1 MSPSTDNASSS
12 DRSGAMPSRRRS
24 KASKRGGA
32 SRLQRRRHLL
42 ESLEARQLLAGPQ
55 LIGVQPNQGDL
66 IDDGT
71 VRQTAPRVLTFRFDE
86 TQQIDP
92 NTLSGIEISRAGGD
106 KDFNE
111 RIVIEPGAISLG
123 DPNENEIVVRFAE
136 NLPDDDYQIKLF
148 GYDNPD
154 EGIVG
159 IRNLNGE
166 LFVPS
171 TPGERVETINFDL
184 DLGALIESVVPQPVV
199 RNEDGSLTQN
209 RNEVVVYFNEDPL
222 FVENDAAGNPTSRSA
237 ENPRFYQLL
246 LTQDTV
252 RTTDDVVYLPS
263 KVVYDEET
271 FTARLFFDTDINEL
285 SFDEAV
291 LTAADSAQL
300 SQLEAALV
308 AGTPS
313 VAEAEANLAA
323 FKDSF
328 AVPVGGGTFR
338 LRIGNAISS
347 SAELQLQPTQVIPR
361 PFTSIGLDNSG
372 SEFLVRSLLLGED
385 QPDRSVVFVNSA
397 AGGLAVSLDGNGRVV
412 VDFGGDTPT
421 VNDLRVAVA
430 STPSVAGL
438 IEVDPNSFGSVN
450 LPLSLTNRSAFELVG
465 LGGTLTTA
473 YDLGELGS
481 TGQLASVLIRESI
494 SPMPFALDLPGGND
508 DPGHR
513 DVDTGFVGHLNPLFG
528 ADSTDGITE
537 IAYNFEASVAAAGG
551 TTFSNQITERQR
563 TRVREVLDLWST
575 KIGVQ
580 FRETVSEGITF
591 AVGDNTRLANSQGFN
606 VINANVRVDET
617 FADPAIVFSNQ
628 VTFGTAYGE
637 DFTRKAAAGVGL
649 LLGLEFA
656 PELPPENLLNGSFT
670 FLNDTINPAT
680 EAALRNLEPVFPGN
694 ADVLHGQHLYRP
706 DSVDIDMYR
715 FEVNLNDADRV
726 GTLTVETFAE
736 RLAQSSLLDT
746 TLTLFQE
753 VAATATSD
761 FDLGP
766 SLTVQFTAV
775 AAGAE
780 GNQTRIEFVQSDRA
794 ANDDAIRVLR
804 RNGDDGQPLS
814 NVILLDV
821 PRRSSV
827 GDVPVSDLIAAIN
840 NDPFASSLV
849 QATLV
854 EGDASTDI
862 SRPNEVLDFST
873 ISLSGGGLEQL
884 SRNDDYFSED
894 SFLTASLGAGTY
906 YIGVAAS
913 GNDEYNPLIPNS
925 GFGGTSQGDYELL
938 VKFNPNVDEV
948 NVLRDM
954 DLDGNNAGDRNGVPG
969 TPLDGDGDGAP
980 GGLHQFWFQTR
991 PEERILEFELS
1002 GNAITPNQTI
1012 EIVSGSGVR
1021 RVYEFVPIGQ
1031 SSTVPGSV
1039 VVQYNA
1045 TVGAGSPAAGLAN
1058 ELATSINLLTGITGV
1073 AASVVG
1079 SGSLVQLTGDRSVE
1093 TSNDFRGMTVHG
1105 RTIFVDKLG
1114 AAQADGSIDSPINNI
1129 ASTDVL
1135 SAFSIAREGDQVRII
1150 GNGGV
1155 DGDIET
1161 EADNF
1166 SYQFGITETGGR
1178 VLEDGRNMEIP
1189 KGVTTVIDAGAALK
1203 FRSARIGVGSS
1214 SLQIDRS
1221 GSLLQVLGTPR
1232 LVQLSTDNDLTD
1244 PNFEP
1249 TTTLLTDESDAL
1261 SAYTNGSVILTSMRD
1276 RGVDASAA
1284 GIAPAAGPGDWGG
1297 IVYRSDF
1304 DSVQGRSSLE
1314 DQGIFMDRVNH
1325 AEIRFGGG
1333 SNLLIDAVQQLVNPI
1348 TMIGRRPTI
1357 SFNEITQSAD
1367 AAISASPDT
1376 FEETTFQGPKFQ
1388 VAGRF
1393 IADYDRIGPDIY
1405 SNQLLDNSINGLFI
1419 RVQTTANQPPR
1430 ELTVSGRFDDIDV
1443 VHYLA
1448 ENLSVVGTPGGSI
1461 EDGIR
1466 PDLTSSAGN
1475 VNLGGDLQ
1483 DATFNYRM
1491 TFVDVFGF
1499 ESAPSDPS
1507 GDFVVPAT
1515 LSGSSIELRNLPAI
1529 GDVSNF
1535 VARRL
1540 YRSVPGTSDYVFVAQ
1555 LDSTRQTFVDDGSQ
1569 TVDNSTLLDT
1579 DLDGVRGRLDASL
1592 TIDPGLIVKLNGAR
1606 IELGHGTQLLA
1617 EGTAQRPVVFTSLLD
1632 DRFGA
1637 GGTFDTSNDNAT
1649 GTVFDPERGDWSGIY
1664 ASPNAHVSL
1673 DSATIA
1679 YAGGVSLIP
1688 GGESRGF
1695 VPLQLQQAT
1704 ARVVNSRFEFNDDG
1718 QDGAGAVGRFGR
1730 PGVTPSTIHVRGSQP
1745 IIVGNEFV
1753 DNRGSIIDI
1762 DSNSMTA
1769 ERVVDLG
1776 RQTGS
1781 VDNFSELDDNYG
1793 PLIRL
1798 NRYEVVAN
1806 GAAAERQLSGL
1817 EIRGGQLTTESI
1829 WDDTDIVHML
1839 FDSIEVGNLHSSG
1852 GLRLFSRAEESLVV
1866 KLSGAGTAF
1875 SPTSGTGLTATG
1887 TVGDID
1893 DRIGGTVQI
1902 IGMPGSPVVL
1912 TSLADDT
1919 VGAGLMPDGTSFL
1932 DTNGDSFSSRPDSN
1946 DWRSVLFDENANFT
1960 NIEFILERELKSEI
1974 SPGLNGSVVT
1984 AQALG
1989 TLAPNEL
1996 YSDEENRL
2004 GFEVEGFL
2012 SQADDIDTYA
2022 FTAEAGT
2029 QIWVDLD
2036 HTSFTLDSVLE
2047 VLDPNGTVIARSDN
2061 SFDELNGDAEV
2072 DILDPSAEGLA
2083 GPLQAN
2089 ANFDGFMDYDTVN
2102 PRDAGLRITLPGPVG
2117 NSSSYFI
2124 RVRSASV
2131 NPDDAEGGL
2140 TRGGYRFQVRLREEQ
2155 EFSGSMVRFADI
2167 RYANHGIH
2175 VRGAMANSPLLGE
2188 AQENEQF
2195 GNASSND
2202 IAVTGLDTPGQ
2213 RAQYLGNTLSSRNG
2227 VLSVGGALDSLG
2239 DIDHYQIDVLGS
2251 QGAVSRDTLI
2261 FDIDYADGFNRPDTM
2276 LSVFYDPDGEDGDA
2290 QPRLVL
2296 IGNDSNILEDR
2307 TLAGDNPLD
2316 LLEGGSIDS
2325 GDPYIGPIAMPGG
2338 AGTYYVAVTGEGTTP
2353 DVLSDPLV
2361 RLEPIDSILRIVDDQ
2376 IANNIQTTADGPVEP
2391 FFIDT
2396 NVLPFGWSTTLN
2408 RARDVGH
2415 NAKQTFNGSRNVD
2428 LFPDSITFETETNN
2442 SLLTADDLEAGLG
2455 WSLNDDP
2462 NVGNTFGTNTS
2473 QQIPHTK
2480 VLGTT
2485 INEVV
2490 DVYQFVVPVDGSRVI
2505 LDIDDGV
2512 IPYAYDANPGFG
2524 GIDIDPDIE
2533 DFESDSVD
2541 LKLQLLDAFGTV
2553 IATNRFSA
2561 VNDGAEGSLGDALSI
2576 FTDDPYIETFLQA
2589 GVYYVAVSPEDTA
2602 YDPGTQV
2609 FSLDVDDR
2617 PQQGTY
2623 ELNVSVENHVVAG
2636 GDPNNQSLYF
2646 DRSEIRGDLDSVA
2659 FDLSGYSDADQ
2670 PYLYFDYLLSDI
2682 GNDEVRVVARSDQ
2695 QGDTVLAGNAAGIAG
2710 TNGELLQQDAA
2721 ENWYQARL
2729 DLGQFAGD
2737 TNVVIRFEYDTDLA
2751 AGTGPVFGG
2760 EGLYLDN
2767 FIVGFAERGELVVG
2781 AASGRTGFT
2790 GASQS
2795 VLGEYQLEIRPG
2807 QDYTTTTSATI
2818 QTPTTTFD
2826 TNDRLAQT
2834 MTIVAPHPSQ
2844 ISDGDTFTMSDNVRS
2859 VTFEFNNTGSVVAGN
2874 IPIDITGVTS
2884 QIDVA
2889 ERIRTAFNLPAVQAL
2904 IPISA
2909 TDSTGD
2915 LVGGNND
2922 VRIALSDAVV
2932 GDFYKVD
2939 SVADVP
2945 GAADPIV
2952 PTGTPFRLPA
2962 IYTNFIGDTN
2972 VQRRQDQVFIDSN
2985 KISDVHA
2992 IGIWSEPGER
3002 GVDPQ
3007 DIKTRS
3013 QFALDLG
3020 NFFGFNNAD
3029 FFFGEENEYLQQPP
3043 IGNTTPGG
3051 VRNLPTLNDSV
3062 IGGLAPSVSIVN
3074 NTIDSAGYSA
3084 IKVDGETR
3092 PWQIDS
3098 FFSGDF
3104 LGDIGFGDF
3113 IADGLTMTIDAAG
3126 TRVTFEF
3133 EDIGG
3138 GVVPGGGSGVIGG
3151 DGYVDGHVPIYIRH
3165 TGQLYNPPTIP
3176 QAARR
3181 DYAHTRHEAMMA
3193 IYQAIQGSI
3202 LMTNDM
3208 VQLVHPTIGPSVS
3221 FGDELEE
3228 NRYLSDISFPTAT
3241 VFLEGVSG
3249 IYFDTSFSKGGGNPF
3264 VASPV
3269 AVAEAPQPFSRIVN
3283 NTIYGQDGT
3292 ESQFSQAAIVNGVD
3306 GDDTISGARD
3316 TKVGQAHNGAYITNG
3331 TIGNGDTLLTAQQD
3345 VDFYEVEL
3353 REGDRLTVDID
3364 TLAEDLAL
3372 DIPEGPDLVLRL
3384 FDSNGVMVASNGSA
3398 AAPSYLET
3406 ATDPTQEDTFVDP
3419 GDDPDSTA
3427 DDTQPNLRAVDP
3439 FMDYTATSKGTY
3451 YVAVS
3456 LQSNANYDP
3465 NALSGRAKSTDI
3477 TGDYSIAIES
3487 YAARNFV
3494 LSIDDQN
3501 LGRNTGN
3508 LGSTGDDLIG
3518 TSVVIT
3524 QIPDRI
3530 DGFVAPNSTNSM
3542 RFLFTDSVGG
3552 IRTNDNGETVVNVPL
3567 QPGDG
3572 FRTPEIMVALQNAI
3586 NGAGVA
3592 DNPTLTSPPLP
3603 NHEFNNGPLDDDIGA
3618 TSGPIQRVN
3627 ATALG
3632 GLAGSANG
3640 LERFDFPIPFPFGTG
3655 SDFQYGFGH
3664 DRTSEV
3670 DSLGFAGT
3678 TTSGLGTTELYL
3690 LVQNAA
3696 KIEIIP
3702 PEGGTTPLRIDPQ
3715 PGVELDQL
3723 LPETGVMLTGGSS
3736 ATLINNV
3743 LANLN
3748 QSVVVEET
3756 MPFGFSDPNNP
3767 DQHIKPA
3774 DVVVT
3779 NNLFQHDQPATTVF
3793 RQNINSLR
3801 NAGVGLTTD
3810 GATGPSNVNG
3820 GTDDFNITLGN
3831 NDVLFVNADGDNF
3844 VPALFSRAIDS
3855 GASSVVERD
3864 AFGGV
3869 KESVGLGTSNI
3880 LAPTR
3885 DGNGVLRADNDL
3897 AAPPSGIGG
3906 SLFIDR
3912 GAIEL
3917 ADFNGPVATLQ
3928 DPLDNDSEGRDGD
3941 AADSFLRLTGGN
3953 QQNFTI
3959 QLRDT
3964 GDSSNPFTGIGIDD
3978 DTVVVAG
3985 IDGLRPVGAN
3995 VAVFENEKLLTEGID
4010 YTFDY
4015 DETSNLITL
4024 TPLAGVWRE
4033 GNAYSISLNNRDRS
4047 VIVAPDP
4054 SEVNDGDQVRITDSD
4069 GGTVVFEFES
4079 GYQLFLP
4086 ETLTLVVPEV
4096 GIDAGGLSDGDS
4108 FRISN
4113 NDNDVL
4119 VFEFDRDG
4127 TVLGDATPIILPE
4140 TQVDTPEGR
4149 QEVRERIARDI
4160 ETAINSALVGN
4171 EDFEIEV
4178 VVDGARV
4185 VLGSPAGYTVDTSAG
4200 GLEQD
4205 SRTLALQAPSQGTEF
4220 GGVQVGDT
4228 FIVSNGNVTRTF
4240 EFTEDGTLSDPTFTP
4255 VVITTAPNALTS
4267 AELAQTIATTLQ
4279 NSALGLVPT
4288 VDGDSVYLN
4297 LPSNGFVNIATGQL
4311 SVIGVSRPVSDG
4323 DIIRVTETPATVS
4336 TSIELGTAYPAGLA
4350 VADFGATLH
4359 DSVVVLQTSAGERIR
4374 IQISADETV
4383 LIPTIGSFVLDITE
4397 TVVDDIGNETLV
4409 LVSRDE
4415 FARRLAGLLRNTDL
4429 VADPVAQ
4436 DQFVFLNLPTG
4447 VTASLQADYGGLSL
4461 NETSEFEVRRT
4472 IEFDLITQDEN
4483 GQDTSDGVEPGHLR
4497 LPFRLT
4503 DTAGDL
4509 AIAVRDALNNS
4520 ADLIQGLATGSRVVA
4535 PGQVQVESNE
4545 TITVNGQD
4553 VIPKP
4558 AIITVSAG
4566 SSLEVRGEPGV
4577 TESSTVQVFGPLLLT
4592 MPQLGGFSITNGSVL
4607 ILRDDAGNDVIL
4619 QFVLPTGLNAVTA
4632 VPGAILVPYD
4642 SNQNGA
4648 TLATN
4653 LAAIINASPAD
4664 MTATVNANNQISLG
4678 RIDRDRV
4685 DNNGLPGLSVPGTPG
4700 ISVDRG
4706 IVADGE
4712 VLRLRQGDVDISFEF
4727 ELSDGGGG
4735 VRPGNVPVTFNS
4747 SSSIGEIA
4755 QSLAATISN
4764 NRGGL
4769 RFAIDPATGQ
4779 ELMPVADVDAGTVQL
4794 NDLPGTQVDISGST
4808 TLNVV
4813 GVPGGA
4819 IAIPISPDN
4828 NSEDVKRSI
4837 LRALQGVNTP
4847 GQPETTTLVAEN
4859 RGGSTLFIENASI
4872 IDGPVSNYYLPAIK
4886 DLAGNPLAPNREDR
4900 STQFTILM
4908 PGIGL
4913 DFGDAPDP
4921 VAGVPGRYPTTLA
4934 QDGPRHVIGGD
4945 NNPILGYRVDA
4956 ETDALAV
4963 RTADGDDLTIDVSP
4977 LTAAGAPLPSTLFSN
4992 TIEGGDVKIAVN
5004 PSNFSSLN
5012 LFDGETITLTLGGV
5026 QATLEYDV
5034 DGRFDED
5041 NFAIS
5046 IDALDENGNVV
5057 NALINEEDI
5066 ADAILRAIDQSPL
5079 QPAERSV
5086 ALVDGVYTVTFSGD
5100 DEDGVN
5106 FSSATNPGGIIN
5118 PGVIT
5123 PIEVTASPGSVLQA
5137 WIDFNA
5143 DGDWDDAG
5151 EYVLQDVQ
5159 FESDPDT
5166 PGQITR
5172 QFVIQFPDTAPAP
5185 TSGVTQTYARFR
5197 VSTEGGLSPSGLALS
5212 GEVEDYLVTLLPG
5225 LPPTVSDAAANRN
5238 YSVAEGATLQAIDAT
5253 GTLTPTIGN
5262 DDGLVSQV
5270 TDPDGQDVAIFASD
5284 VGMRTLYDINDPTRV
5299 AGILNIASDGTFTF
5313 DADADFSGQTTFVVR
5328 ATDIAP
5334 GNPGGQLVSSVP
5346 ITATITVTPVNDAP
5360 TLQTGVQPSDVLTT
5374 RSILEDNVV
5383 SQADQTSLGPVVFN
5397 ASELIDPY
5405 FLAGPGSEPNEQ
5417 ELFFQ
5422 FAGTG
5427 STAFQTTQGGT
5438 LAITNNGRT
5447 ILYTP
5452 PADYNGATPDTF
5464 IYRVADREA
5473 PGQDPIVSETAATVG
5488 RVSIVISA
5496 INDNPRLVNDSYST
5510 NEDTPLNIPV
5520 TGTGGIL
5527 NNDSAGPADE
5537 QSDGQTIS
5545 LVPNQFQRIVN
5556 GQVINNRF
5564 TETGGTVRLDD
5575 KGTATTDDD
5584 ELIYTPRSQF
5594 SGTDRF
5600 TYQVQD
5606 SEGGVST
5613 ATVTINV
5620 GSVNNA
5626 PEFVGVNGVAGQTT
5640 LQFEERKQPGEQV
5653 TFDLNAWFDD
5663 PDNDTLTYTV
5673 SATGGTSVFNS
5684 SISGNELTLDFVPF
5698 QNGDD
5703 IPFLIT
5709 ARDPSGL
5716 TTDQTIQVT
5725 VTGSP
5730 DAPVVQGSLDP
5741 LVIIEDQVAVEDLT
5755 QVFFDPDGDT
5765 LTYTV
5770 TRLGSIVNPT
5780 AAQIASHPLVQSIEF
5795 FGNSLRIT
5803 PRANQSGEVLIEL
5816 SARDAQFQATHQFQL
5831 QVLSAEDAP
5840 TGVED
5845 AYSVPLGGR
5854 LEISDPALGLLRN
5867 DFDPDLNSTLSI
5879 ASGSVTQPTYGT
5891 ISLDGNN
5898 DGTFIYTF
5906 NPESSLLNPLPTGDS
5921 FTYRV
5926 QDNTGR
5932 LSPPVTVT
5940 ITFGQSAYQNPS
5952 DRFDVTADGF
5962 VTAIDALRVINLLNR
5977 DELRDPN
5984 NPSAD
5989 LTIDRIPTSPP
6000 DYYDVNGDGRIS
6012 ALDALQVINELN
6024 ARSVDGSNP
6033 NGESLLAD
6041 GSSIVATTFDS
6052 SAAGR
6057 FAATQTLASA
6067 ASVAVGATNEIPV
6080 SSTNTSDRQAAGE
6093 WMMSTEDS
6101 LDSLLSVGFEIDST
6115 QSQRTDLLANELAD
6129 DLESSLSDST
6139 ADLGGAI
6146 DSALIDLFSD
6156 ENVHN

>member
-1 MSPSTDNASSS
+1 MTSRQRNTVSPSTENASSR
-12 DRSGAMPSRRRS
+12 DRAPSVPARRRS
-24 KASKRGGA
+24 KTSKRGGE
-32 SRLQRRRHLL
+32 SRQQRRRHLV
-42 ESLEARQLLAGPQ
+42 ETLEARQLLAGPQ
-55 LIGVQPNQGDL
+55 LIGVQPNEGDL
-66 IDDGT
+66 IDDGA

-86 TQQIDP
+86 NQQIDP
-92 NTLSGIEISRAGGD
+92 TTLGGVEISRAGGD
-106 KDFNE
+106 GDFNE
-111 RIVIEPGAISLG
+111 KIVIEPGSITLG
-123 DPNENEIVVRFAE
+123 DPNENEIIVRFAE

-154 EGIVG
+154 EDIVG

-166 LFVPS
+166 LFVPNEA
-171 TPGERVETINFDL
+171 GERVQTIDFDL

-199 RNEDGSLTQN
+199 RNADGSLTQN
-209 RNEVVVYFNEDPL
+209 RNEIVVYFNEDPL
-222 FVENDAAGNPTSRSA
+222 FVENDANGNPTTRSA

-252 RTTDDVVYLPS
+252 RTTDDVVYQPA
-263 KVVYDEET
+263 KVVYDQET
-271 FTARLFFDTDINEL
+271 FTARLFFDTDDINDLKFEQ
-285 SFDEAV
+285 AV
-291 LTAADSAQL
+291 LTAQDASQL
-300 SQLEAALV
+300 AQLEAALV

-347 SAELQLQPTQVIPR
+347 SAELQLQPAEVIPR
-361 PFTSIGLDNSG
+361 PFTSVALDNSG
-372 SEFLVRSLLLGED
+372 SEFLIRSLLLGED
-385 QPDRSVVFVNSA
+385 QPERAVTFVNSA
-397 AGGLAVSLDGNGRVV
+397 AGGLAVSLDANGRVV
-412 VDFGGDTPT
+412 VDFGGSTPT

-438 IEVDPNSFGSVN
+438 VEVDPNSFGSLA
-450 LPLSLTNRSAFELVG
+450 LPLSLTNKSDFNLVG

-473 YDLGELGS
+473 YNLGELGS
-481 TGQLASVLIRESI
+481 TGELSSVLIRESI
-494 SPMPFALDLPGGND
+494 SPMPFDLDLPGGND

-513 DVDTGFVGHLNPLFG
+513 EVDTAFQGHLNPLFG
-528 ADSTDGITE
+528 ADSVDGITE
-537 IAYNFEASVAAAGG
+537 IAYNFESNVASTGG

-563 TRVREVLDLWST
+563 QRVREVLDLWSA

-591 AVGDNTRLANSQGFN
+591 AVGDNARLASSVSFN

-656 PELPPENLLNGSFT
+656 PELPPETLLSGSFA
-670 FLNDTINPAT
+670 FLNDTINPET
-680 EAALRNLEPVFPGN
+680 EADLKDLEPVFPGN
-694 ADVLHGQHLYRP
+694 ADVLHGQYLYQP

-715 FEVNLNDADRV
+715 FEVNLNDADRL

-753 VAATATSD
+753 VPASATSD

-766 SLTVQFTAV
+766 SLSVEFLAV

-794 ANDDAIRVLR
+794 ANDDAVRVLR
-804 RNGDDGQPLS
+804 RTGDDGQLLD

-827 GDVPVSDLIAAIN
+827 GEVPVSALIDAIN

-849 QATLV
+849 QARLV
-854 EGDASTDI
+854 EGSDTTDI
-862 SRPNEVLDFST
+862 SRPNEVLDFSP
-873 ISLSGGGLEQL
+873 ISLAGGGLEQL

-913 GNDEYNPLIPNS
+913 GNDEYNPLIPES
-925 GFGGTSQGDYELL
+925 GFGGRTQGEYELL
-938 VKFNPNVDEV
+938 VKFDPNVDEV

-954 DLDGNNAGDRNGVPG
+954 DLEGNNAGDRIGVPG
-969 TPLDGDGDGAP
+969 TPLDGDGDGAA
-980 GGLHQFWFQTR
+980 GGLYQFWFQTR
-991 PEERILEFELS
+991 PEERILEFELT
-1002 GNAITPNQTI
+1002 GNSITPHQTI
-1012 EIVSGSGVR
+1012 EVISGTGAR

-1058 ELATSINLLTGITGV
+1058 ELATSINLLTGVTGV
-1073 AASVVG
+1073 SAEVIG
-1079 SGSLVQLTGDRSVE
+1079 SGELVQLSGERSVE
-1093 TSNDFRGMTVHG
+1093 TSTNFRGMTIHG
-1105 RTIFVDKLG
+1105 RTIFVDKMG

-1129 ASTDVL
+1129 ASDDVL
-1135 SAFSIAREGDQVRII
+1135 SAFSVARFGDQVRIV
-1150 GNGGV
+1150 GNGGI

-1166 SYQFGITETGGR
+1166 SYQFGITETGGQ
-1178 VLEDGRNMEIP
+1178 VLEDGRNMEVP
-1189 KGVTTVIDAGAALK
+1189 QGVTAVIDAGAALK

-1232 LVQLSTDNDLTD
+1232 LVDLSTDNDVND
-1244 PNFEP
+1244 PAFDP
-1249 TTTLLTDESDAL
+1249 TTTLLTHVSDAT
-1261 SAYTNGSVILTSMRD
+1261 SAYDNGSVILTSMRD
-1276 RGVDASAA
+1276 RGVDVAAA

-1297 IVYRSDF
+1297 IVFRSDF
-1304 DSVQGRSSLE
+1304 DAVQGRSSLE
-1314 DQGIFMDRVNH
+1314 DEGIFVDRVNH

-1333 SNLLIDAVQQLVNPI
+1333 SNLLIDSVQQLVNPI

-1357 SFNEITQSAD
+1357 SFNDITRSAD

-1393 IADYDRIGPDIY
+1393 IADYDRVGPDIY
-1405 SNQLLDNSINGLFI
+1405 SNQLIDNSINGLFI

-1430 ELTVSGRFDDIDV
+1430 ELTVAGRFDDIDV

-1448 ENLSVVGTPGGSI
+1448 ENLSIVGTPGGSI

-1475 VNLGGDLQ
+1475 VNLGGNLEQ
-1483 DATFNYRM
+1483 GTYNYRM

-1499 ESAPSDPS
+1499 ESAASDPS
-1507 GDFVVPAT
+1507 GDFVVPST

-1529 GDVSNF
+1529 GGVSNF

-1540 YRSVPGTSDYVFVAQ
+1540 YRSIPGSSDYVFVAQ
-1555 LDSTRQTFVDDGSQ
+1555 LDATRQTFEDNGEQ
-1569 TVDNSTLLDT
+1569 TAANSTLLDPN
-1579 DLDGVRGRLDASL
+1579 LDGVRGRLDASL
-1592 TIDPGLIVKLNGAR
+1592 TIDPGTIVKLNGAR

-1617 EGTAQRPVVFTSLLD
+1617 EGTAQRPVIFTSLLD

-1637 GGTFDTSNDNAT
+1637 GGTFDTSNDAAT
-1649 GTVFDPERGDWSGIY
+1649 GTVFDPDRGDWSGIY
-1664 ASPNAHVSL
+1664 AGPNSHISL

-1695 VPLQLQQAT
+1695 VPLQLQQAS

-1718 QDGAGAVGRFGR
+1718 QDGAGDVGRFGR

-1745 IIVGNEFV
+1745 IIVGNDFV

-1769 ERVVDLG
+1769 ERIIDLG

-1781 VDNFSELDDNYG
+1781 VDNFAELDDNYG
-1793 PLIRL
+1793 PLIRE

-1806 GAAAERQLSGL
+1806 AAAAERQLSGL

-1829 WDDTDIVHML
+1829 WDDTDIVHMI

-1866 KLSGAGTAF
+1866 KLSGSGTAF

-1893 DRIGGTVQI
+1893 GRIGGTVQI

-1912 TSLADDT
+1912 TSIADDT
-1919 VGAGLMPDGTSFL
+1919 VGAGLMPDGSSFL
-1932 DTNGDSFSSRPDSN
+1932 DTNGDSFASRADSN
-1946 DWRSVLFDENANFT
+1946 DWRSILLDENANFT
-1960 NIEFILERELKSEI
+1960 NMEFILERELKSEI
-1974 SPGLNGSVVT
+1974 SPGLNGSVIT
-1984 AQALG
+1984 AQSLG

-1996 YSDEENRL
+1996 YSDEQNRM

-2012 SQADDIDTYA
+2012 SQANDIDTYA
-2022 FTAEAGT
+2022 FTADAGT

-2036 HTSFTLDSVLE
+2036 HTSFTLDTVLE
-2047 VLDPNGTVIARSDN
+2047 VLDPDGNVIARSDN
-2061 SFDELNGDAEV
+2061 SFDEVNGTAEV

-2102 PRDAGLRITLPGPVG
+2102 PRDAGLRITLPGPIG
-2117 NSSSYFI
+2117 NASSYFV
-2124 RVRSASV
+2124 RVRSAAV

-2155 EFSGSMVRFADI
+2155 EFSGSMVRYADI

-2195 GNASSND
+2195 GNSSSND
-2202 IAVTGLDTPGQ
+2202 VAVTSLDTPGQ
-2213 RAQYLGNTLSSRNG
+2213 RAQYLGNTLASRNG
-2227 VLSVGGALDSLG
+2227 VISVGGALDDIS

-2276 LSVFYDPDGEDGDA
+2276 LSVFYDPDGEDGDE

-2296 IGNDSNILEDR
+2296 IGNDSNILEDQ
-2307 TLAGDNPLD
+2307 TLAGDNPID

-2325 GDPYIGPIAMPGG
+2325 GDAYIGPVAMPGG
-2338 AGTYYVAVTGEGTTP
+2338 SGTYYVAVTGEGTTP

-2376 IANNIQTTADGPVEP
+2376 IANNLQTTADGPVEP
-2391 FFIDT
+2391 FFVDT
-2396 NVLPFGWSTTLN
+2396 SVLPFGWSTTLD

-2415 NAKQTFNGSRNVD
+2415 NSKQTFNGSRNVN
-2428 LFPDSITFETETNN
+2428 LFPDSITIESEFNN
-2442 SLLTADDLEAGLG
+2442 SLLTADDLEATFG

-2490 DVYQFVVPVDGSRVI
+2490 DVFQFVVPVDGSRVI
-2505 LDIDDGV
+2505 LDIDNGF
-2512 IPYAYDANPGFG
+2512 IPYAYNTNPGFG

-2533 DFESDSVD
+2533 DFQSDSVD

-2553 IATNRFSA
+2553 VATSSFAPTS
-2561 VNDGAEGSLGDALSI
+2561 DGADGSLGNALSL
-2576 FTDDPYIETFLQA
+2576 FSEDPYIETFLQA
-2589 GVYYVAVSPEDTA
+2589 GVYYVAVSPEATA
-2602 YDPGTQV
+2602 YDPDTQV

-2617 PQQGTY
+2617 PQRGTY
-2623 ELNVSVENHVVAG
+2623 ELNVSVEDHAVNG

-2659 FDLSGYSDADQ
+2659 FDLSGYSEADQ
-2670 PYLYFDYLLSDI
+2670 PHLYFDYLLSDI
-2682 GNDEVRVVARSDQ
+2682 GNDEVRVVVRSDQ
-2695 QGDTVLAGNAAGIAG
+2695 QGDTVVAGNAAGIAG
-2710 TNGELLQQDAA
+2710 TNGTLLQQDAA

-2737 TNVVIRFEYDTDLA
+2737 TNVVVRFEYDTDLA

-2767 FIVGFAERGELVVG
+2767 FIVGFAERGEMVVG
-2781 AASGRTGFT
+2781 AASGRTGFS

-2807 QDYTTTTSATI
+2807 EDYTTTTSATI
-2818 QTPTTTFD
+2818 QTPTRTFD
-2826 TNDRLAQT
+2826 TNDRLART

-2844 ISDGDTFTMSDNVRS
+2844 IADGDTFTMSDNVRS
-2859 VTFEFNNTGSVVAGN
+2859 VTFEFNSTGSVVAGN
-2874 IPIDITGVTS
+2874 IPIDVSGVTT
-2884 QIDVA
+2884 QIEVA
-2889 ERIRTAFNLPAVQAL
+2889 ERMRTAFNLPAVQAL
-2904 IPISA
+2904 VPITA
-2909 TDSTGD
+2909 TDSSGD

-2945 GAADPIV
+2945 NASEPIV

-2962 IYTNFIGDTN
+2962 IYTNAVGDTN

-2992 IGIWSEPGER
+2992 IGIWSEPGDR

-3020 NFFGFNNAD
+3020 NFFGFNNGD
-3029 FFFGEENEYLQQPP
+3029 FFFGENNEYLQQPP
-3043 IGNTTPGG
+3043 IGNTTPGS
-3051 VRNLPTLNDSV
+3051 VRNLPTLNNSV

-3074 NTIDSAGYSA
+3074 NTIDSAGYTG
-3084 IKVDGETR
+3084 IKVDGESR
-3092 PWQIDS
+3092 PWMIDS
-3098 FFSGDF
+3098 FSIGDF
-3104 LGDIGFGDF
+3104 LGDLGFGDL
-3113 IADGLTMTIDAAG
+3113 IDDGLTMTIDAAG

-3133 EDIGG
+3133 EDISGDPS
-3138 GVVPGGGSGVIGG
+3138 PGGSTEFGG
-3151 DGYVDGHVPIYIRH
+3151 DGTVDGHVPIFYRR
-3165 TGQLYNPPTIP
+3165 TFVGYNG
-3176 QAARR
+3176 R
-3181 DYAHTRHEAMMA
+3181 DYAHTRHEVMMA
-3193 IYQAIQGSI
+3193 IYQAVQGSI
-3202 LMTNDM
+3202 LVTNDLI
-3208 VQLVHPTIGPSVS
+3208 QLVEPTIGPSIVAGS
-3221 FGDELEE
+3221 ELEE
-3228 NRYLSDISFPTAT
+3228 NRYLSDISFPSPT
-3241 VFLEGVSG
+3241 VYLEGVSG
-3249 IYFDTSFSKGGGNPF
+3249 VYFDTSFSKGNGSNPF
-3264 VASPV
+3264 IASQA

-3292 ESQFSQAAIVNGVD
+3292 ESQFAQTAIVNGVD

-3316 TKVGQAHNGAYITNG
+3316 TKIGQAHNGAYITDG
-3331 TIGNGDTLLTAQQD
+3331 TIGNGNSLLTAQQD

-3364 TLAEDLAL
+3364 TLAADLN
-3372 DIPEGPDLVLRL
+3372 IPEGPDLVLRL
-3384 FDSNGVMVASNGSA
+3384 FDSNGVMVASNDAA
-3398 AAPSYLET
+3398 AAPTHLET
-3406 ATDPTQEDTFVDP
+3406 ATDPTQEDTYVDP
-3419 GDDPDSTA
+3419 GADPVDTA

-3439 FMDYTATSKGTY
+3439 FMDFTATAKGTY

-3456 LQSNANYDP
+3456 LQSNDEYDP
-3465 NALSGRAKSTDI
+3465 NALSGRTKSNDI
-3477 TGDYSIAIES
+3477 TGNYTIAIEA
-3487 YAARNFV
+3487 YAARDFV
-3494 LSIDDQN
+3494 VSLDDQV

-3508 LGSTGDDLIG
+3508 LGTIGSDLVG

-3530 DGFVAPNSTNSM
+3530 DNFVAPGTTNSI
-3542 RFLFTDSVGG
+3542 RFLFTDGTIGG
-3552 IRTNDNGETVVNVPL
+3552 ARTTDNGETVVNVPV
-3567 QPGDG
+3567 QPSAGY
-3572 FRTPEIMVALQNAI
+3572 RTSEIMRALQAAI
-3586 NGAGVA
+3586 NGEGLV
-3592 DNPTLTSPPLP
+3592 DSSTFTSPPLP
-3603 NHEFNNGPLDDDIGA
+3603 NHEFSNGPVDDDIGA
-3618 TSGPIQRVN
+3618 TSGPITRVE
-3627 ATALG
+3627 ATAIG
-3632 GLAGSANG
+3632 GEEGRAAGLANYNF
-3640 LERFDFPIPFPFGTG
+3640 RIPFPFGAG
-3655 SDFQYGFGH
+3655 SDFQYGYGH
-3664 DRTSEV
+3664 DRIGQV
-3670 DSLGFAGT
+3670 DSVGPAALSTGAGA
-3678 TTSGLGTTELYL
+3678 TEQYL
-3690 LVQNAA
+3690 LIKNAA
-3696 KIEIIP
+3696 KVEIIAP
-3702 PEGGTTPLRIDPQ
+3702 DGGTTPLRLDPQ
-3715 PGVELDQL
+3715 PGTELDQL
-3723 LPETGVMLTGGSS
+3723 LPETGVLLTGGSS

-3743 LANLN
+3743 LSNLN
-3748 QSVVVEET
+3748 QSVVMEET
-3756 MPFGFSDPNNP
+3756 KFSGFSSTGTDF
-3767 DQHIKPA
+3767 HAKPSE
-3774 DVVVT
+3774 VVVT
-3779 NNLFQHDQPATTVF
+3779 NNLFQYDQPATTLF
-3793 RQNINSLR
+3793 RQNINSVN
-3801 NAGVGLTTD
+3801 NAGVGLSTD
-3810 GATGPSNVNG
+3810 GRNGPSNVNG
-3820 GTDDFNITLGN
+3820 GTDDFNVTLGN

-3844 VPALFSRAIDS
+3844 VPALFSLAIDT
-3855 GASSVVERD
+3855 GATSIVERD

-3880 LAPTR
+3880 LAPNR

-3912 GAIEL
+3912 GANEL

-3941 AADSFLRLTGGN
+3941 SSDSFLRLTGGN
-3953 QQNFTI
+3953 QQKFTI

-3964 GDSSNPFTGIGIDD
+3964 GDSSNPFSGIGIDD
-3978 DTVVVAG
+3978 DTVVVAA
-3985 IDGLRPVGAN
+3985 INGLRPVGAN

-4054 SEVNDGDQVRITDSD
+4054 SEVRDGQQVSITDSD

-4108 FRISN
+4108 FRIGDGE
-4113 NDNDVL
+4113 NDTL

-4127 TVLGDATPIILPE
+4127 TVLGNATPIILPDS
-4140 TQVDTPEGR
+4140 QVDTPEGR

-4160 ETAINSALVGN
+4160 ETAINTALAAN
-4171 EDFEIEV
+4171 PNFEVEV
-4178 VVDGARV
+4178 VVDGDRV
-4185 VLGSPAGYTVDTSAG
+4185 ILGAPAGYTVDTSAG
-4200 GLEQD
+4200 GMEQD
-4205 SRTLALQAPSQGTEF
+4205 ARTLALQAPRAGTAF

-4240 EFTEDGTLSDPTFTP
+4240 EFTEDGTLSDPSFVP
-4255 VVITTAPNALTS
+4255 VVITVAPNELTS
-4267 AELAQTIATTLQ
+4267 IELAQVIADTLS

-4288 VDGDSVYLN
+4288 VVDDAVYLN
-4297 LPSNGFVNIATGQL
+4297 LPSAGFVNISAGQL
-4311 SVIGVSRPVSDG
+4311 TAIGLSRPISDG
-4323 DIIRVTETPATVS
+4323 DIIRVTESPATVS

-4350 VADFGATLH
+4350 VSDFGATL
-4359 DSVVVLQTSAGERIR
+4359 DNSVFVLQTSAGDRVR
-4374 IQISADETV
+4374 VQIDASEND
-4383 LIPTIGSFVLDITE
+4383 LIPTPGSFALDITE
-4397 TVVDDIGNETLV
+4397 TVTDDVGNETLV

-4415 FARRLAGLLRNTDL
+4415 FARRLAGLLRNAGL
-4429 VADPVAQ
+4429 NGDPVAQ

-4447 VTASLQADYGGLSL
+4447 VTATFQSDYGGLSL
-4461 NETSEFEVRRT
+4461 SETSEFEVRRT
-4472 IEFDLITQDEN
+4472 LEFDLITQDEN
-4483 GQDTSDGVEPGHLR
+4483 GQDTFDGVEPGHFR
-4497 LPFRLT
+4497 MPFRLT
-4503 DTAGDL
+4503 DTASDL
-4509 AIAVRDALNNS
+4509 ADAVRDALNNS
-4520 ADLIQGLATGSRVVA
+4520 ADLINGLAPGSRVVA

-4545 TITVNGQD
+4545 TVNVNGQD
-4553 VIPKP
+4553 IIPQP
-4558 AIITVSAG
+4558 AIITVTAG

-4592 MPQLGGFSITNGSVL
+4592 MPTLGGFSITNGSAL
-4607 ILRDDAGNDVIL
+4607 ILRDDAGNDVVL
-4619 QFVLPTGLNAVTA
+4619 QFVLPTGLNNVTP
-4632 VPGAILVPYD
+4632 VPGAIFVPYD

-4648 TLATN
+4648 TLAAN
-4653 LAAIINASPAD
+4653 LAAVINASPAD

-4685 DNNGLPGLSVPGTPG
+4685 DNNGLPGLLVPGTPG

-4735 VRPGNVPVTFNS
+4735 VRAGNIPVTFNS

-4769 RFAIDPATGQ
+4769 RFAVDPATGQ
-4779 ELMPVADVDAGTVQL
+4779 ELMPVADVEAGTVRL

-4837 LRALQGVNTP
+4837 LRALQGVNQP
-4847 GQPETTTLVAEN
+4847 GQPETTTLQAEN
-4859 RGGSTLFIENASI
+4859 RGGSTLFVENASI

-4934 QDGPRHVIGGD
+4934 QDGARHVIGGA
-4945 NNPILGYRVDA
+4945 NNPVLGSRVDA
-4956 ETDALAV
+4956 EVDALAV

-4977 LTAAGAPLPSTLFSN
+4977 LTPAGGPLPATLFSN
-4992 TIEGGDVKIAVN
+4992 TIVDGDVRIAVN
-5004 PSNFSSLN
+5004 PSDFSSLN
-5012 LFDGETITLTLGGV
+5012 LFDGETITLTVGGV
-5026 QATLEYDV
+5026 EATLEFDV
-5034 DGRFDED
+5034 DGRFEED

-5046 IDALDENGNVV
+5046 IDALDENGNVD

-5066 ADAILRAIDQSPL
+5066 AAAIVRAIDQSPL
-5079 QPAERSV
+5079 RPAERSISQEN
-5086 ALVDGVYTVTFSGD
+5086 GVFVVNFTGN

-5159 FESDPDT
+5159 FESNPET

-5185 TSGVTQTYARFR
+5185 TAGVSATYARFR

-5225 LPPTVSDAAANRN
+5225 LPPTVDDAAANRN
-5238 YSVAEGATLQAIDAT
+5238 YTVAEGATLQAIDAT
-5253 GTLTPTIGN
+5253 GTLTPSIAN
-5262 DDGLVSQV
+5262 DNGLLSAVV
-5270 TDPDGQDVAIFASD
+5270 EPDGQDVAIFADDIGSKTIYD
-5284 VGMRTLYDINDPTRV
+5284 VNDATRV
-5299 AGILNIASDGTFTF
+5299 AGVVNIAVDGTFTF
-5313 DADADFSGQTTFVVR
+5313 DADADFSGQATFVVR
-5328 ATDIAP
+5328 ATDVSP
-5334 GNPGGQLVSSVP
+5334 GNPDGQLVSSRA

-5360 TLQTGVQPSDVLTT
+5360 TLQPGVQPSDVFTT
-5374 RSILEDNVV
+5374 ETILEDNVV
-5383 SQADQTSLGPVVFN
+5383 SQEDQTSLGPVVFS
-5397 ASELIDPY
+5397 AADLIDPY
-5405 FLAGPGSEPNEQ
+5405 FVAGPGSEPNEQ

-5447 ILYTP
+5447 IQYTP
-5452 PADYNGATPDTF
+5452 PQDYSGATPDSF

-5473 PGQDPIVSETAATVG
+5473 PGQNAIVSATAATVG
-5488 RVSIVISA
+5488 RVSIVITP
-5496 INDNPRLVNDSYST
+5496 INDNPRLVDDTYST
-5510 NEDTPLNIPV
+5510 NEDTPLTINV
-5520 TGTGGIL
+5520 DGADGIL
-5527 NNDSAGPADE
+5527 NNDTAGPIDE
-5537 QSDGQTIS
+5537 QNDGQQIF
-5545 LVPNQFQRIVN
+5545 LVPGQFQRIVN

-5564 TETGGTVRLDD
+5564 TEAGGTVRLD
-5575 KGTATTDDD
+5575 GNQ
-5584 ELIYTPRSQF
+5584 LIYTPRSQF

-5600 TYQVQD
+5600 TYEVQD

-5620 GSVNNA
+5620 GSVNNQ
-5626 PEFVGVNGVAGQTT
+5626 PEFIGINGVQGETT
-5640 LQFEERKQPGEQV
+5640 LRFDERKQTGEGV
-5653 TFDLNAWFDD
+5653 NFDLNAWFRD
-5663 PDNDTLTYTV
+5663 PDGDTMTYEV
-5673 SATGGTSVFNS
+5673 SATGGTSVINPTV
-5684 SISGNELTLDFVPF
+5684 SGNELNIDFVPF
-5698 QNGDD
+5698 QNGDS
-5703 IPFLIT
+5703 IPVLIT

-5716 TTDQTIQVT
+5716 TTSQTILVT

-5730 DAPVVQGSLDP
+5730 DAPVVQGSLNP
-5741 LVIIEDQVAVEDLT
+5741 LQIIEDNVAVEDLT

-5780 AAQIASHPLVQSIEF
+5780 AAQIAAHPLVQSIEF
-5795 FGNSLRIT
+5795 FGDSMRIT
-5803 PRANQSGEVLIEL
+5803 PKPNQSGQVTIEL
-5816 SARDAQFQATHQFQL
+5816 SARDAQFQATHQFEL
-5831 QVLSAEDAP
+5831 QVLAAEDAP

-5845 AYSVPLGGR
+5845 AYAVSLGGR
-5854 LEISDPALGLLRN
+5854 LEINDPALGLLRN
-5867 DFDPDLNSTLSI
+5867 DFDPDLNSTLQI

-5891 ISLDGNN
+5891 LTLSGNN

-5906 NPESSLLNPLPTGDS
+5906 NPESSSLNPLPTGDS

-5962 VTAIDALRVINLLNR
+5962 VTAIDALRIINLLNR
-5977 DELRDPN
+5977 DDLRDPN
-5984 NPSAD
+5984 DPNAE

-6024 ARSVDGSNP
+6024 TRSV
-6033 NGESLLAD
+6033 NGAGGEPLLAD
-6041 GSSIVATTFDS
+6041 NTTIVSGSLDS
-6052 SAAGR
+6052 ASAGR
-6057 FAATQTLASA
+6057 FGSTQALASPAATTATAANAVPISSA
-6067 ASVAVGATNEIPV
+6067 IT
-6080 SSTNTSDRQAAGE
+6080 SSRTPAGE
-6093 WMMSTEDS
+6093 LTVSAEAS
-6101 LDSLLSVGFEIDST
+6101 LDNLLSVGFDIESS
-6115 QSQRTDLLANELAD
+6115 QSQRNELLANALAD
-6129 DLESSLSDST
+6129 DLESSLSEPGIGLD
-6139 ADLGGAI
+6139 GAI
-6146 DSALIDLFSD
+6146 DSALVDLFSD
-6156 ENVHN
+6156 ETDHN

>member
-1 MSPSTDNASSS
+1 MTSRQRNTVSPSTENASSR
-12 DRSGAMPSRRRS
+12 DRAPSVPARRRS
-24 KASKRGGA
+24 KTSKRGGE
-32 SRLQRRRHLL
+32 SRQQRRRHLV
-42 ESLEARQLLAGPQ
+42 ETLEARQLLAGPQ
-55 LIGVQPNQGDL
+55 LIGVQPNEGDL
-66 IDDGT
+66 IDDGA

-86 TQQIDP
+86 NQQIDP
-92 NTLSGIEISRAGGD
+92 TTLGGVEISRAGGD
-106 KDFNE
+106 GDFNE
-111 RIVIEPGAISLG
+111 KIVIEPGSITLG
-123 DPNENEIVVRFAE
+123 DPNENEIIVRFAE

-154 EGIVG
+154 EDIVG

-166 LFVPS
+166 LFVPNEA
-171 TPGERVETINFDL
+171 GERVQTIDFDL

-199 RNEDGSLTQN
+199 RNADGSLTQN
-209 RNEVVVYFNEDPL
+209 RNEIVVYFNEDPL
-222 FVENDAAGNPTSRSA
+222 FVENDANGNPTTRSA

-252 RTTDDVVYLPS
+252 RTTDDVVYQPA
-263 KVVYDEET
+263 KVVYDQET
-271 FTARLFFDTDINEL
+271 FTARLFFDTDDINDLKFEQ
-285 SFDEAV
+285 AV
-291 LTAADSAQL
+291 LTAQDASQL
-300 SQLEAALV
+300 AQLEAALV

-347 SAELQLQPTQVIPR
+347 SAELQLQPAEVIPR
-361 PFTSIGLDNSG
+361 PFTSVALDNSG
-372 SEFLVRSLLLGED
+372 SEFLIRSLLLGED
-385 QPDRSVVFVNSA
+385 QPERSVAFVNSA
-397 AGGLAVSLDGNGRVV
+397 AGGLAVSLDANGRVV
-412 VDFGGDTPT
+412 VDFGGSTPT

-438 IEVDPNSFGSVN
+438 VEVDSNSFGSLA
-450 LPLSLTNRSAFELVG
+450 LPLSLTNKSDFNLVG
-465 LGGTLTTA
+465 LGGTLTTS
-473 YDLGELGS
+473 YNLGELGS
-481 TGQLASVLIRESI
+481 TGELSSVLIRESI
-494 SPMPFALDLPGGND
+494 SPMPFDLDLPGGND

-513 DVDTGFVGHLNPLFG
+513 QVDTAFQGHLNPLFG
-528 ADSTDGITE
+528 ADSVDGITE
-537 IAYNFEASVAAAGG
+537 IAYNFESNVASTGG
-551 TTFSNQITERQR
+551 TSFSNQITERQR
-563 TRVREVLDLWST
+563 QRVREVLDLWSA

-591 AVGDNTRLANSQGFN
+591 AVGDNARLASSVSFN

-656 PELPPENLLNGSFT
+656 PELPPETLLSGSFA
-670 FLNDTINPAT
+670 FLNDTINPET
-680 EAALRNLEPVFPGN
+680 EADLKDLEPVFPGN
-694 ADVLHGQHLYRP
+694 ADVLHGQYLYQP

-715 FEVNLNDADRV
+715 FEVNLNDADRL

-753 VAATATSD
+753 VPASATSD

-766 SLTVQFTAV
+766 SLSVEFLAI

-794 ANDDAIRVLR
+794 ANDDAVRVLR
-804 RNGDDGQPLS
+804 RTGDDGQLLD

-827 GDVPVSDLIAAIN
+827 GEVPVSALIDAIN

-849 QATLV
+849 QARLV
-854 EGDASTDI
+854 EGSDTTDI
-862 SRPNEVLDFST
+862 SRPNEVLDFSP
-873 ISLSGGGLEQL
+873 ISLAGGGLEQL

-913 GNDEYNPLIPNS
+913 GNDEYNPLIPES
-925 GFGGTSQGDYELL
+925 GFGGRTQGEYELL
-938 VKFNPNVDEV
+938 VKFDPNVDEV

-954 DLDGNNAGDRNGVPG
+954 DLEGNNAGDRIGVPG
-969 TPLDGDGDGAP
+969 TPLDGDGDGAA
-980 GGLHQFWFQTR
+980 GGLYQFWFQTR
-991 PEERILEFELS
+991 PEERILEFELT
-1002 GNAITPNQTI
+1002 GNSITPHQTI
-1012 EIVSGSGVR
+1012 EVISGTGAR

-1058 ELATSINLLTGITGV
+1058 ELATSINLLTGVTGV
-1073 AASVVG
+1073 SAEVIG
-1079 SGSLVQLTGDRSVE
+1079 SGELVQLSGERSVE
-1093 TSNDFRGMTVHG
+1093 TSTNFRGMTIHG
-1105 RTIFVDKLG
+1105 RTIFVDKMG

-1129 ASTDVL
+1129 ASDDVL
-1135 SAFSIAREGDQVRII
+1135 SAFSVARFGDQVRIV
-1150 GNGGV
+1150 GNGGI

-1166 SYQFGITETGGR
+1166 SYQFGITETGGQ
-1178 VLEDGRNMEIP
+1178 VLEDGRNMEVP
-1189 KGVTTVIDAGAALK
+1189 QGVTAVIDAGAALK

-1214 SLQIDRS
+1214 SLQVDRS

-1232 LVQLSTDNDLTD
+1232 LVELSTDNDVND
-1244 PNFEP
+1244 PAFDP
-1249 TTTLLTDESDAL
+1249 TTTLLTHVSDAT
-1261 SAYTNGSVILTSMRD
+1261 SAYDNGSVILTSMRD
-1276 RGVDASAA
+1276 RGVDVAAA

-1297 IVYRSDF
+1297 IVFRSDF
-1304 DSVQGRSSLE
+1304 DAVQGRSSLE
-1314 DQGIFMDRVNH
+1314 DEGIFVDRVNH

-1333 SNLLIDAVQQLVNPI
+1333 SNLLIDSVQQLVNPI

-1357 SFNEITQSAD
+1357 SFNDITRSAD

-1393 IADYDRIGPDIY
+1393 IADYDRVGPDIY
-1405 SNQLLDNSINGLFI
+1405 SNQLIDNSINGLFI

-1430 ELTVSGRFDDIDV
+1430 ELTVAGRFDDIDV

-1448 ENLSVVGTPGGSI
+1448 ENLSIVGTPGGSI

-1475 VNLGGDLQ
+1475 VNLGGNLEQ
-1483 DATFNYRM
+1483 GTYNYRM

-1499 ESAPSDPS
+1499 ESAASDPS
-1507 GDFVVPAT
+1507 GDFVVPST

-1529 GDVSNF
+1529 GGVSNF

-1540 YRSVPGTSDYVFVAQ
+1540 YRSIPGTNDYVFVAQ
-1555 LDSTRQTFVDDGSQ
+1555 LDATRQTFVDTGEQ
-1569 TVDNSTLLDT
+1569 TAANSTLLDP

-1617 EGTAQRPVVFTSLLD
+1617 EGTAQRPVIFTSLLD

-1637 GGTFDTSNDNAT
+1637 GGTFDTSNDAAT
-1649 GTVFDPERGDWSGIY
+1649 GTVFDPDRGDWSGIY
-1664 ASPNAHVSL
+1664 AGPNSHISL

-1695 VPLQLQQAT
+1695 TPLQLQQAS

-1718 QDGAGAVGRFGR
+1718 QDGAGDVGRFGR

-1745 IIVGNEFV
+1745 IIVGNDFV

-1769 ERVVDLG
+1769 ERIIDLG

-1781 VDNFSELDDNYG
+1781 VDNFAELDDNYG
-1793 PLIRL
+1793 PLIRE

-1806 GAAAERQLSGL
+1806 AAAGERQLSGL

-1829 WDDTDIVHML
+1829 WDDTDIVHMI
-1839 FDSIEVGNLHSSG
+1839 FDSIEVGNLHSTG

-1866 KLSGAGTAF
+1866 KLSGSGTAF

-1887 TVGDID
+1887 TIGDID

-1919 VGAGLMPDGTSFL
+1919 VGAGLMPDGTAFL
-1932 DTNGDSFSSRPDSN
+1932 DTNGDSFASRPDTN
-1946 DWRSVLFDENANFT
+1946 DWRSILFDENSNYT

-1996 YSDEENRL
+1996 FSDEQNRL

-2012 SQADDIDTYA
+2012 SQSNDVDTYA
-2022 FTAEAGT
+2022 FTGEAGT

-2036 HTSFTLDSVLE
+2036 HTSFTLDTVLE
-2047 VLDPNGTVIARSDN
+2047 ILDPDGNVIARSDN
-2061 SFDELNGDAEV
+2061 SFDEVNGDAEV
-2072 DILDPSAEGLA
+2072 AILDPSAEGLA
-2083 GPLQAN
+2083 GSLQAN
-2089 ANFDGFMDYDTVN
+2089 SNFDGFMDYDTVN
-2102 PRDAGLRITLPGPVG
+2102 PRDAGLRITLPGPIG
-2117 NSSSYFI
+2117 NSSNYFI
-2124 RVRSASV
+2124 RVRSAAV

-2167 RYANHGIH
+2167 RYANNGIH

-2195 GNASSND
+2195 GNTSSND
-2202 IAVTGLDTPGQ
+2202 IAVSDLDTPGQ
-2213 RAQYLGNTLSSRNG
+2213 RAQYLGNTLESRNG
-2227 VLSVGGALDSLG
+2227 VLSVGGSLDTVA

-2276 LSVFYDPDGEDGDA
+2276 LSIFYDPDGETGDA
-2290 QPRLVL
+2290 QPRLVA
-2296 IGNDSNILEDR
+2296 IGNDSNILEDQ
-2307 TLAGDNPLD
+2307 TIQGDSPID
-2316 LLEGGSIDS
+2316 LLQRGSIDN
-2325 GDPYIGPIAMPGG
+2325 GDAYIGPLAMPGG
-2338 AGTYYVAVTGEGTTP
+2338 DGTYYVAVTGEGTTP

-2376 IANNIQTTADGPVEP
+2376 IANSIQTTADAPVEP

-2396 NVLPFGWSTTLN
+2396 SVLPFGWSTTLD

-2415 NAKQTFNGSRNVD
+2415 NSKQTFNGSRNVD
-2428 LFPDSITFETETNN
+2428 LFPDSVQFESESNN
-2442 SLLTADDLEAGLG
+2442 SLLAADDLEANLG

-2462 NVGNTFGTNTS
+2462 NVGNFFGTNTS
-2473 QQIPHTK
+2473 QQLPHTK
-2480 VLGTT
+2480 VFGTT
-2485 INEVV
+2485 VNEVV

-2505 LDIDDGV
+2505 LDVDNGF
-2512 IPYAYDANPGFG
+2512 IPFAYDTNPGFG
-2524 GIDIDPDIE
+2524 GIDVDPDIE

-2553 IATNRFSA
+2553 IATNSFAPTSYGALGSTSDPLSLFS
-2561 VNDGAEGSLGDALSI
+2561 E
-2576 FTDDPYIETFLQA
+2576 DPYIETFLQA
-2589 GVYYVAVSPEDTA
+2589 GVYFVAVSPEATA
-2602 YDPGTQV
+2602 YDPANQV
-2609 FSLDVDDR
+2609 FSLDVADR

-2623 ELNVSVENHVVAG
+2623 ELNVSVEDHVTSG

-2659 FDLSGYSDADQ
+2659 FDLTGYSDADQ

-2682 GNDEVRVVARSDQ
+2682 GDDEVRVIARSDQ

-2710 TNGELLQQDAA
+2710 TNGSLLQQDAL

-2729 DLGQFAGD
+2729 DLGEFAGD
-2737 TNVVIRFEYDTDLA
+2737 SNVIIRFEYDTDLA

-2790 GASQS
+2790 GQSQS

-2807 QDYTTTTSATI
+2807 QEYTSTTSATT
-2818 QTPTTTFD
+2818 QTPTASFD
-2826 TNDRLAQT
+2826 TNERLART

-2844 ISDGDTFTMSDNVRS
+2844 LSDGDTFTMSDNVRS
-2859 VTFEFNNTGSVVAGN
+2859 VTFEFNSSGSVLAGN
-2874 IPIDITGVTS
+2874 IPINIVGVTT
-2884 QIDVA
+2884 QIEVA

-2904 IPISA
+2904 IPIQA
-2909 TDSTGD
+2909 TDSSGD
-2915 LVGGNND
+2915 TTGGNND
-2922 VRIALSDAVV
+2922 IRINLSAAVV

-2945 GAADPIV
+2945 DAADPIV
-2952 PTGTPFRLPA
+2952 PAGTPFRLPA
-2962 IYTNFIGDTN
+2962 IYTEFIGDQN

-2992 IGIWSEPGER
+2992 IGIWSEPGDR

-3020 NFFGFNNAD
+3020 NFFGFNNDD
-3029 FFFGEENEYLQQPP
+3029 FFAGEENPYLQQPP

-3051 VRNLPTLNDSV
+3051 VRNLPTLNNSV
-3062 IGGLAPSVSIVN
+3062 IGGLAPSVTIVN
-3074 NTIDSAGYSA
+3074 NSIDSAGYSA

-3138 GVVPGGGSGVIGG
+3138 GVVPAGGSGVIGG

-3202 LMTNDM
+3202 LMTNDL
-3208 VQLVHPTIGPSVS
+3208 VQLVHPTIGPSIQ

-3241 VFLEGVSG
+3241 VFLEGVTG
-3249 IYFDTSFSKGGGNPF
+3249 IYFDTSFAKGGGNPF
-3264 VASPV
+3264 FASPA

-3292 ESQFSQAAIVNGVD
+3292 ESQFSQAAIIDGVD

-3316 TKVGQAHNGAYITNG
+3316 TKVGQAHNGAYITDG
-3331 TIGNGDTLLTAQQD
+3331 TIGNGNSLLTAQQD

-3353 REGDRLTVDID
+3353 RAGDRLTVDID
-3364 TLAEDLAL
+3364 TLAAAL

-3384 FDSNGVMVASNGSA
+3384 FDSNGVEVASNDAA

-3406 ATDPTQEDTFVDP
+3406 ATDPTQEDTFVDT
-3419 GDDPDSTA
+3419 GIDPVDTA

-3439 FMDYTATSKGTY
+3439 FLDFTATAKGTY

-3456 LQSNANYDP
+3456 LQSNGEYDP
-3465 NALSGRAKSTDI
+3465 NALSGRAKSSDI
-3477 TGDYSIAIES
+3477 TGDYTIAIEA
-3487 YAARNFV
+3487 YAARDFV

-3501 LGRNTGN
+3501 LARNTGN

-3524 QIPDRI
+3524 QIPDRQ
-3530 DGFVAPNSTNSM
+3530 DGFVAPNSTNSI

-3572 FRTPEIMVALQNAI
+3572 FRTPEIISALQNAI
-3586 NGAGVA
+3586 NGAGVV

-3603 NHEFNNGPLDDDIGA
+3603 NNEFDNGPDDDDIGA
-3618 TSGPIQRVN
+3618 VAGPITRVE
-3627 ATALG
+3627 ALALG
-3632 GLAGSANG
+3632 GLAGSAAG
-3640 LERFDFPIPFPFGTG
+3640 LERFNFSIPFPFGTG

-3690 LVQNAA
+3690 LIKNAA
-3696 KIEIIP
+3696 KVEIIP
-3702 PEGGTTPLRIDPQ
+3702 PEGGTTPLRMDPQ
-3715 PGVELDQL
+3715 PGVEMDQL

-3743 LANLN
+3743 LSNLN
-3748 QSVVVEET
+3748 QSIVVEET
-3756 MPFGFSDPNNP
+3756 QFRGFSHPTDP
-3767 DQHIKPA
+3767 DEHIKPSE
-3774 DVVVT
+3774 VVVT
-3779 NNLFQHDQPATTVF
+3779 NNLFQHDQPQTTVF
-3793 RQNINSLR
+3793 RQNINSV
-3801 NAGVGLTTD
+3801 NNGGVGLTTD
-3810 GATGPSNVNG
+3810 GATGPSSVNG

-3831 NDVLFVNADGDNF
+3831 NDALFVNANGDNF
-3844 VPALFSRAIDS
+3844 IPALFSLAIDS

-3897 AAPPSGIGG
+3897 AAPPSGVGG

-3912 GAIEL
+3912 GANEL

-3928 DPLDNDSEGRDGD
+3928 DPLDNDAEGRDGD
-3941 AADSFLRLTGGN
+3941 SSDSFLRLTGGN
-3953 QQNFTI
+3953 QQKFTI

-3964 GDSSNPFTGIGIDD
+3964 GDSSNPFSGIGIDD
-3978 DTVVVAG
+3978 DTVVVAA
-3985 IDGLRPVGAN
+3985 INGLRPVGAN

-4054 SEVNDGDQVRITDSD
+4054 SEVRDGQQVSITDSD

-4108 FRISN
+4108 FRIGDGE
-4113 NDNDVL
+4113 NDTL

-4127 TVLGDATPIILPE
+4127 TVLGNATPIILPD

-4160 ETAINSALVGN
+4160 ETAINTALAAN
-4171 EDFEIEV
+4171 PNFEVEV
-4178 VVDGARV
+4178 VVDGDRV
-4185 VLGSPAGYTVDTSAG
+4185 ILGAPSGYTVDTSAG
-4200 GLEQD
+4200 GMEQD
-4205 SRTLALQAPSQGTEF
+4205 ARTLALQAPRAGTAF

-4240 EFTEDGTLSDPTFTP
+4240 EFTEDGTLSDPSFVP
-4255 VVITTAPNALTS
+4255 VVIAVAPNELTS
-4267 AELAQTIATTLQ
+4267 IELAQVIADTLS

-4288 VDGDSVYLN
+4288 VVDDAVYLN
-4297 LPSNGFVNIATGQL
+4297 LPSAGFVNISAGQL
-4311 SVIGVSRPVSDG
+4311 TAIGLSRPISDG
-4323 DIIRVTETPATVS
+4323 DIIRVTESPATVS

-4350 VADFGATLH
+4350 VSDFGATL
-4359 DSVVVLQTSAGERIR
+4359 DNSVFVLQTSAGDRVR
-4374 IQISADETV
+4374 VQIDASENDLV
-4383 LIPTIGSFVLDITE
+4383 PTPGSFALDITE
-4397 TVVDDIGNETLV
+4397 TVTDDVGNETLV

-4415 FARRLAGLLRNTDL
+4415 FARRLAGLLRNAGL
-4429 VADPVAQ
+4429 NGDPVAQ

-4447 VTASLQADYGGLSL
+4447 VTATFQSDYGGLSL
-4461 NETSEFEVRRT
+4461 SETSEFEVRRT
-4472 IEFDLITQDEN
+4472 LEFDLITQDEN
-4483 GQDTSDGVEPGHLR
+4483 GQDTFDGVEPGHFR
-4497 LPFRLT
+4497 MPFRLT
-4503 DTAGDL
+4503 DTASDL
-4509 AIAVRDALNNS
+4509 ADAVRDALNNS
-4520 ADLIQGLATGSRVVA
+4520 ADLINGLAPGSRVVA

-4545 TITVNGQD
+4545 TVNVNGQD
-4553 VIPKP
+4553 IIPQP
-4558 AIITVSAG
+4558 AIITVTAG

-4592 MPQLGGFSITNGSVL
+4592 MPTLGGFSITNGSAL
-4607 ILRDDAGNDVIL
+4607 ILRDDAGNDVVL
-4619 QFVLPTGLNAVTA
+4619 QFVLPTGLNNVTP
-4632 VPGAILVPYD
+4632 VPGAIFVPYD

-4648 TLATN
+4648 TLAAN
-4653 LAAIINASPAD
+4653 LAAVINASPAD

-4685 DNNGLPGLSVPGTPG
+4685 DNNGLPGLLVPGTPG

-4735 VRPGNVPVTFNS
+4735 VRAGNIPVTFNS

-4769 RFAIDPATGQ
+4769 RFAVDPATGQ
-4779 ELMPVADVDAGTVQL
+4779 ELMPVADVEAGTVRL

-4837 LRALQGVNTP
+4837 LRALQGVNQP
-4847 GQPETTTLVAEN
+4847 GQPETTTLQAEN
-4859 RGGSTLFIENASI
+4859 RGGSTLFVENASI

-4934 QDGPRHVIGGD
+4934 QDGARHVIGGA
-4945 NNPILGYRVDA
+4945 NNPVLGSRVDA
-4956 ETDALAV
+4956 EVDALAV

-4977 LTAAGAPLPSTLFSN
+4977 LTPAGGPLPATLFSN
-4992 TIEGGDVKIAVN
+4992 TIVDGDVRIAVN
-5004 PSNFSSLN
+5004 PSDFSSLN
-5012 LFDGETITLTLGGV
+5012 LFDGETITLTVGGV
-5026 QATLEYDV
+5026 EATLEFDV
-5034 DGRFDED
+5034 DGRFEED

-5046 IDALDENGNVV
+5046 IDALDENGNVD

-5066 ADAILRAIDQSPL
+5066 AAAIVRAIDQSPL
-5079 QPAERSV
+5079 RPAERSISQEN
-5086 ALVDGVYTVTFSGD
+5086 GVFVVNFTGN

-5151 EYVLQDVQ
+5151 EYVLQDIQ
-5159 FESDPDT
+5159 FESNPET

-5185 TSGVTQTYARFR
+5185 TAGVSATYARFR

-5225 LPPTVSDAAANRN
+5225 LPPTVDDAAANRN
-5238 YSVAEGATLQAIDAT
+5238 YTVAEGATLQAIDAT
-5253 GTLTPTIGN
+5253 GTLTPSIAN
-5262 DDGLVSQV
+5262 DNGLLSAVV
-5270 TDPDGQDVAIFASD
+5270 EPDGQDVAIFADDIGSKTIYD
-5284 VGMRTLYDINDPTRV
+5284 VNDATRV
-5299 AGILNIASDGTFTF
+5299 AGVVNIAVDGTFTF
-5313 DADADFSGQTTFVVR
+5313 DADADFSGQATFVVR
-5328 ATDIAP
+5328 ATDVSP
-5334 GNPGGQLVSSVP
+5334 GNPDGQLVSSRA

-5360 TLQTGVQPSDVLTT
+5360 TLQPGVQPSDVFTT
-5374 RSILEDNVV
+5374 ETILEDNVV
-5383 SQADQTSLGPVVFN
+5383 SQEDQTSLGPVVFS
-5397 ASELIDPY
+5397 AADLIDPY
-5405 FLAGPGSEPNEQ
+5405 FVAGPGSEPNEQ

-5447 ILYTP
+5447 IQYTP
-5452 PADYNGATPDTF
+5452 PQDYSGATPDSF

-5473 PGQDPIVSETAATVG
+5473 PGQNAIVSATAATVG
-5488 RVSIVISA
+5488 RVSIVITP
-5496 INDNPRLVNDSYST
+5496 INDNPRLVDDTYST
-5510 NEDTPLNIPV
+5510 NEDTPLTINV
-5520 TGTGGIL
+5520 DGADGIL
-5527 NNDSAGPADE
+5527 NNDTAGPIDE
-5537 QSDGQTIS
+5537 QNDGQQIF
-5545 LVPNQFQRIVN
+5545 LVPGQFQRIVN

-5564 TETGGTVRLDD
+5564 TEAGGTVRLD
-5575 KGTATTDDD
+5575 GNQ
-5584 ELIYTPRSQF
+5584 LIYTPRSQF

-5600 TYQVQD
+5600 TYEVQD

-5620 GSVNNA
+5620 GSVNNQ
-5626 PEFVGVNGVAGQTT
+5626 PEFIGINGVQGETT
-5640 LQFEERKQPGEQV
+5640 LRFDERKQAGEGV
-5653 TFDLNAWFDD
+5653 SFDLNAWFRD
-5663 PDNDTLTYTV
+5663 PDGDTMTYEV
-5673 SATGGTSVFNS
+5673 SATGGTSVINPTV
-5684 SISGNELTLDFVPF
+5684 SGNELNIDFVPF
-5698 QNGDD
+5698 QNGDS
-5703 IPFLIT
+5703 IPVLIT

-5716 TTDQTIQVT
+5716 TTSQTILVT

-5730 DAPVVQGSLDP
+5730 DAPVVQGSLNP
-5741 LVIIEDQVAVEDLT
+5741 LQIIEDNVAVEDLT

-5780 AAQIASHPLVQSIEF
+5780 AAQIAAHPLVQSIEF
-5795 FGNSLRIT
+5795 FGDSMRIT
-5803 PRANQSGEVLIEL
+5803 PKPNQSGQVTIEL
-5816 SARDAQFQATHQFQL
+5816 SARDAQFQATHQFEL
-5831 QVLSAEDAP
+5831 QVLAAEDAP

-5845 AYSVPLGGR
+5845 AYAVSLGGR
-5854 LEISDPALGLLRN
+5854 LEINDPALGLLRN
-5867 DFDPDLNSTLSI
+5867 DFDPDLNSTLQI

-5891 ISLDGNN
+5891 LTLSGNN

-5906 NPESSLLNPLPTGDS
+5906 NPESSSLNPLPTGDS

-5962 VTAIDALRVINLLNR
+5962 VTAIDALRIINLLNR
-5977 DELRDPN
+5977 DDLRDPN
-5984 NPSAD
+5984 DPNAE

-6024 ARSVDGSNP
+6024 TRSV
-6033 NGESLLAD
+6033 NGAGGEPLLAD
-6041 GSSIVATTFDS
+6041 NTTIVSGSLDS
-6052 SAAGR
+6052 ASAGR
-6057 FAATQTLASA
+6057 FGSTQALASPAATTATAANAVPISSA
-6067 ASVAVGATNEIPV
+6067 IT
-6080 SSTNTSDRQAAGE
+6080 SSRTPAGE
-6093 WMMSTEDS
+6093 LTVSAEAS
-6101 LDSLLSVGFEIDST
+6101 LDNLLSVGFDIESS
-6115 QSQRTDLLANELAD
+6115 QSQRNELLANALAD
-6129 DLESSLSDST
+6129 DLESSLSEPGIGLD
-6139 ADLGGAI
+6139 GAI
-6146 DSALIDLFSD
+6146 DSALVDLFSD
-6156 ENVHN
+6156 ETDHN